1 FQNTF
6 KHHAQ
11 ARDRGVCLISGVGF
25 DVIPTDCLAKYVADR
40 LPGATR
46 LEIAFA
52 ATGGLSAGTAK
63 SALEQLPKGNF
74 VRQGGKLV
82 RLPPGH
88 EIRRVRFYDKERTV
102 ASIPWGDLETAYRST
117 GIGDIT
123 TYMAQSPRMAHLLRA
138 TAPVMRRLLSVPAI
152 QRTALN
158 ALGKQ

>member
-1 FQNTF
+1 TGEIPVFQNTF

-63 SALEQLPKGNF
+63 SAIEHLPKGNF
-74 VRQGGKLV
+74 IRQGGKLTSV
-82 RLPPGH
+82 KAAH
-88 EIRRVRFYDKERTV
+88 EIRVVRFYDKERSV

-123 TYMAQSPRMAHLLRA
+123 TYMAQSQRIARLLRMTSPLMGRMLA
-138 TAPVMRRLLSVPAI
+138 V
-152 QRTALN
+152 
-158 ALGKQ
+158 